1 MPTIYITLHM
11 RTGLHGWAFN
21 VLLALNIGQSLY
33 PTSLDTVPPNHLKKM
48 TCPSSCA
55 RHMTKLTKFNHTQ
68 PSWLQ
73 SINQSINLSLS
84 LSLSLSLCVQD
95 PQTLPLSLCTRPTDP
110 TGSSLS
116 PLIKPPNPFL
126 PQPSAH
132 PSTLYPPPA
141 KPPIFLSP
149 SLFLLLIHPP
159 NFSVWFKYLS
169 KAQNFTTI
177 YPLIN
182 LWEDKNFEIFTSII
196 RSSWSSIL

>member
-73 SINQSINLSLS
+73 SINQSIS

-95 PQTLPLSLCTRPTDP
+95 PQILPLSLCTRPTDQLDP
-110 TGSSLS
+110 LSLHWSSLPTPS
-116 PLIKPPNPFL
+116 LPP
-126 PQPSAH
+126 PSAH

>member
-73 SINQSINLSLS
+73 SINQSISLS
-84 LSLSLSLCVQD
+84 LSLSVYKTHRSSLSLSVQD
-95 PQTLPLSLCTRPTDP
+95 PLTQLDPLSLHW
-110 TGSSLS
+110 SSLPTPS
-116 PLIKPPNPFL
+116 LPP
-126 PQPSAH
+126 PSAH

-196 RSSWSSIL
+196 RSS

>member
-1 MPTIYITLHM
+1 MPPIYITLHM

-73 SINQSINLSLS
+73 SINQS
-84 LSLSLSLCVQD
+84 LSLSLCVQD
-95 PQTLPLSLCTRPTDP
+95 PQILPLSLCTRPTDP
-110 TGSSLS
+110 IGSSLS

-126 PQPSAH
+126 A
-132 PSTLYPPPA
+132 STVS
-141 KPPIFLSP
+141 PPIHPVSTTGQTSYFSLSLPLSP
-149 SLFLLLIHPP
+149 SYPP
-159 NFSVWFKYLS
+159 TQL
-169 KAQNFTTI
+169 
-177 YPLIN
+177 
-182 LWEDKNFEIFTSII
+182 
-196 RSSWSSIL
+196 

>member
-73 SINQSINLSLS
+73 SINQSISLS
-84 LSLSLSLCVQD
+84 LSLSLSLC
-95 PQTLPLSLCTRPTDP
+95 TRPTDP
-110 TGSSLS
+110 PSLS
-116 PLIKPPNPFL
+116 LYKTHWPNWILSLSTDQASQPLPCLHRQPTHPPCIHHRPNLLFFSL
-126 PQPSAH
+126 PLSF
-132 PSTLYPPPA
+132 S
-141 KPPIFLSP
+141 FLST
-149 SLFLLLIHPP
+149 HPTLVFGL
-159 NFSVWFKYLS
+159 NIYL
-169 KAQNFTTI
+169 KLKTLQQYTH
-177 YPLIN
+177 
-182 LWEDKNFEIFTSII
+182 
-196 RSSWSSIL
+196 